1 MLSAILNRVSS
12 KRQREALVRNLVS
25 AVSRM
30 DYSEIDKYLTED
42 FRFSDA
48 TGRSIVG
55 RDRYIEEDRKFRE
68 AAGCPATVIDSL
80 DHNRG
85 EVLLRGHLESDVAE
99 IAGPTMWR
107 LFFRDGRI
115 SSAEGTRSFAQMTLP
130 QYVSRQGGVS
140 A

>member
-30 DYSEIDKYLTED
+30 DYSEVDKYLTKD

-48 TGRSIVG
+48 TGRSIIG
-55 RDRYIEEDRKFRE
+55 RDKYIREDRKFRE

-85 EVLLRGHLESDVAE
+85 EVLLRGHLESDIDE

-107 LFFRDGRI
+107 LLFRDGRI
-115 SSAEGTRSFAQMTLP
+115 CSAEVTRSFAQLTLP
-130 QYVSRQGGVS
+130 QYVGRKGGVS